1 MSQSG
6 PNGIDSFVARYKSKE
21 SLAARA
27 KCVAKSAPR
36 TVDGDFDEYLA
47 SWSNFTGVS
56 VKAPLITRLLESA
69 DEGYASELAALFQ
82 TVMEKEPV
90 IAAHLQT
97 RILSVLS
104 CDWSVQGEDSAKA
117 AEVEGILRRARI
129 HSLLRHLLDAV
140 ATGYSGA
147 ASVWA
152 EGGASIDVFKF
163 IDPTNW
169 TFDLAGNPALVGL
182 DGKERALASY
192 HPFQFVFHTHKLKPG
207 IPSRGGLLRSLVWL
221 YFFKHYAMRDQARFL
236 ERFGMPFVLA
246 KIRREDFEDSSVRA
260 SVLDSLAKVGS
271 DGAGVVTEGSEI
283 QVAGASS
290 GSADYIEWF
299 KYIDD
304 VYATLILGQTATS
317 KSASGLS
324 KGQMQENVRRDIIE
338 ADCLSLMETVDAQLI
353 RPLELYRYGTSGT
366 LRFVLD
372 YSSPE
377 SLVDKA
383 QIVKTL
389 SDSGF
394 KADPAWISR
403 TFGIVLDANA

>member
-1 MSQSG
+1 MSQ
-6 PNGIDSFVARYKSKE
+6 NGIDTFITRYKSKE
-21 SLAARA
+21 SPEER
-27 KCVAKSAPR
+27 VRRFAKSTPKAQ
-36 TVDGDFDEYLA
+36 DSDFDEYLA
-47 SWSNFTGVS
+47 SWTSFTGAS

-69 DEGYASELAALFQ
+69 DEGLSSELAALFQ

-90 IAAHLQT
+90 IAAHIQT

-140 ATGYSGA
+140 GTGYSGA
-147 ASVWA
+147 ATVWG
-152 EGGASIDVFKF
+152 EGGSSIDSFKHV
-163 IDPTNW
+163 DPTNW
-169 TFDLAGNPALVGL
+169 TFDLAGNPALIGF
-182 DGKERALASY
+182 DGKERAISGY
-192 HPFQFVFHTHKLKPG
+192 HPFQFVFHTHRLKPG

-246 KIRREDFEDSSVRA
+246 KIRREDFDDPQVRS

-271 DGAGVVTEGSEI
+271 DGVGVVTEGSEI
-283 QVAGASS
+283 QVTGASS

-304 VYATLILGQTATS
+304 VYSMLILGQTATS
-317 KSASGLS
+317 KVASGLS
-324 KGQMQENVRRDIIE
+324 KGQMQENVRRDIVE
-338 ADCLSLMETVDAQLI
+338 ADCMSLMETVDAQLI

-389 SDSGF
+389 SEAGF
-394 KADPAWISR
+394 KPDPAWIAR
-403 TFGIVLDANA
+403 TFGIALDAKA